1 MIVYR
6 TFVDWMSLASTEFVW
21 VGSTEG
27 DQVIK
32 SYLILINEN
41 VRNNIKMRGLKG
53 KENIWKEVLILYIN
67 MISDYPL
74 K

>member
-67 MISDYPL
+67 MISEYPL